1 MRELFS
7 ILAQFFT
14 VKAGSRTRAWE
25 PDDEADPCGANDP
38 DLEPQ
43 EQSEHEGEN
52 HEPHEP
58 HEEPHEEPHGEPR
71 EEGEKHEGEN
81 HEPSDDGPR
90 ESQDVGGEA
99 GKPEHPV
106 TPKKD
111 TPKNEVDDDPL
122 DEFMAWK
129 MGGESMVKPTPSPG
143 NPWTSSKESVKDGQ
157 MDEIDDELERLE
169 FLI

>member
-1 MRELFS
+1 MRELFN
-7 ILAQFFT
+7 ILAQFFS

-25 PDDEADPCGANDP
+25 PDDEADPYGEIDK
-38 DLEPQ
+38 
-43 EQSEHEGEN
+43 EQIHEESEHEGGN
-52 HEPHEP
+52 PEP
-58 HEEPHEEPHGEPR
+58 HEEPAGE
-71 EEGEKHEGEN
+71 
-81 HEPSDDGPR
+81 SDDGPG

-106 TPKKD
+106 TPKKN
-111 TPKNEVDDDPL
+111 TPQSEGDADPL

-129 MGGESMVKPTPSPG
+129 MGGEPMVKPTPSPG

-169 FLI
+169 LLI